1 MKMKKCVLAVSLVL
15 AMSFGLTACGN
26 SGTEQAAALVQGNL
40 DEIYLGRVTEDYLKL
55 IDGTKE
61 ESAQAYLDG
70 LEVEAEYFVNYWGIV
85 ESDYGE
91 TYANLDED
99 FQNEVIEMYKEIYSY
114 SKYEVQEAVK
124 QDDDSY
130 SVKVI
135 ISPIDIMEQAE
146 DLYLNDEYEPLNA
159 FWTKY
164 AEYDFSTMSDED
176 YMAYTHEYGRVIVQ
190 MMYDLLPNIGYM
202 DEKSMVLQVET
213 IDGVMSINDDDFGI
227 FDSYV
232 ISYP

>member
-26 SGTEQAAALVQGNL
+26 SGTEQATALVQGNL

-114 SKYEVQEAVK
+114 SKYKVQEAVK

>member
-1 MKMKKCVLAVSLVL
+1 MKVKKCVLAASLIL

-26 SGTEQAAALVQGNL
+26 SGTEQATALVQGNL

-55 IDGTKE
+55 VDGTEE
-61 ESAQAYLDG
+61 ESAQAYWDG

-91 TYANLDED
+91 TYADLDED

>member
-1 MKMKKCVLAVSLVL
+1 MKVKKCVLAASLIL

-26 SGTEQAAALVQGNL
+26 SGTEQATALVQGNL

>member
-15 AMSFGLTACGN
+15 AMSVGLPACGN

-99 FQNEVIEMYKEIYSY
+99 FQNEVIEMYKEIYS
-114 SKYEVQEAVK
+114 
-124 QDDDSY
+124 
-130 SVKVI
+130 
-135 ISPIDIMEQAE
+135 
-146 DLYLNDEYEPLNA
+146 
-159 FWTKY
+159 
-164 AEYDFSTMSDED
+164 
-176 YMAYTHEYGRVIVQ
+176 
-190 MMYDLLPNIGYM
+190 
-202 DEKSMVLQVET
+202 
-213 IDGVMSINDDDFGI
+213 
-227 FDSYV
+227 
-232 ISYP
+232 

>member
-1 MKMKKCVLAVSLVL
+1 MKVKKCVLAASLIL

-26 SGTEQAAALVQGNL
+26 SGTEQATALVQGNL

-55 IDGTKE
+55 VDGTEE
-61 ESAQAYLDG
+61 ESAQAYWDG